1 MKEIIVSF
9 LSEQKAKNGMKPTVN
24 KQEVAMVQSAYM
36 AVRDQYPERRHVQIV
51 RICCDTIIEAEKR
64 NISGKIGFMANVVN
78 DQMKDATYD
87 AYLKSNHI
95 IK

>member
-78 DQMKDATYD
+78 DQMKDATYE
-87 AYLKSNHI
+87 AFIKSDLRT
-95 IK
+95 K

>member
-1 MKEIIVSF
+1 M
-9 LSEQKAKNGMKPTVN
+9 P
-24 KQEVAMVQSAYM
+24 
-36 AVRDQYPERRHVQIV
+36 RHE
-51 RICCDTIIEAEKR
+51 IIEAEKR